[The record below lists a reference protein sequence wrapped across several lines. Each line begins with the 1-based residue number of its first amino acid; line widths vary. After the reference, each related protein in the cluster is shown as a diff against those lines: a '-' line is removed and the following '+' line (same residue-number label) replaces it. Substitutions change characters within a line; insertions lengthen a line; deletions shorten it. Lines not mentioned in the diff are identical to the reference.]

1 MQSQKTYL
9 NDLLKAVGTEDGAFD
24 PQRNSSKTTFPTL
37 VFRPFANPSPIETG
51 RRRRVQAANRNGPV
65 DTNPTPAKRKRAN
78 QDDAEHRPAK
88 EPVRRRCVIRSR
100 NPNQANSK
108 FNVAEEIRRQTRFCR

>member
-24 PQRNSSKTTFPTL
+24 PQRNSSKTVFPTL

-65 DTNPTPAKRKRAN
+65 DANATPAKRKRAN
-78 QDDAEHRPAK
+78 QDDADHRPAK
-88 EPVRRRCVIRSR
+88 EPVRRRCVTCLVTLKTCAEL
-100 NPNQANSK
+100 NAT
-108 FNVAEEIRRQTRFCR
+108 EEIRRPTRLCR